1 MALVIWSKLGLG
13 ANAASYFMKTQRSC
27 VCVVL
32 QVMKKDV
39 GKALS
44 ILGDILLNSKL
55 DEAAIVRERDVI
67 LREMEEVRLLLL
79 SSVAFGFGSFG
90 TFVS

>member
-1 MALVIWSKLGLG
+1 MLGHL
-13 ANAASYFMKTQRSC
+13 AC
-27 VCVVL
+27 L

-67 LREMEEVRLLLL
+67 LREMEEVRAQMLVFP
-79 SSVAFGFGSFG
+79 SCC
-90 TFVS
+90 